1 MSGGLPVEITALAA
15 RQIRTAE
22 EWWRRN
28 RLAAPNAVRQE
39 LENAFNLISTQPRI
53 GSRATNVKL
62 PGVRRIYLPVIKQ
75 FLYFHV
81 LPRPERVEVV
91 ALWHSRR
98 ETGPVI

>member
-1 MSGGLPVEITALAA
+1 MSDALPIEITALAA

-39 LENAFNLISTQPRI
+39 IENAFELIATQPRI
-53 GSRATNVKL
+53 GSRAANVKL

-81 LPRPERVEVV
+81 LTSPERVEVV
-91 ALWHSRR
+91 ALWHARR
-98 ETGPVI
+98 ETGPPI